1 VAVLPELTTPP
12 RFMQEPKS
20 FIPPRLAIDR
30 GRDPPQSERI
40 RYGGQMRDRVEDPFQ
55 GLTPEQV
62 EAALTYIEF
71 LRSQNIDDYV
81 VEDHGDRV
89 LATFKTQREAIE
101 WAKKNGHTA
110 HVRSRHLQPR
120 LADTKKPRR

>member
-1 VAVLPELTTPP
+1 MPHLSELPDEIGPG
-12 RFMQEPKS
+12 
-20 FIPPRLAIDR
+20 R
-30 GRDPPQSERI
+30 GPLQSERI
-40 RYGGQMRDRVEDPFQ
+40 QYKDPFQ

-62 EAALTYIEF
+62 EQALTYIEF
-71 LRSQNIDDYV
+71 LRRDPIDDYV
-81 VEDHGDRV
+81 VEDQGDRV